1 MDIFKKKIVSFI
13 KSVIKEKKN
22 VDISDEESEKLIKN
36 PPDVSFGDYSLAAYY
51 LPKYGFKGKP
61 EDIAEE
67 IFNFFAPG
75 FADIEELFDKIEIK
89 GAYVNFFVNKEK
101 FASFVVRDVTD
112 SAGDYGRGTPE
123 KPLKVIIDFSSP
135 NIAKPFGVGH
145 LRSTVIG
152 MSLSKIYEFCGHN
165 AIKINYLGDFGTQFG
180 KLITAFC
187 RYGDI
192 DFSEFEKDPVKILY
206 GLYVRIHKD
215 EQTDTMVEEEAKNR
229 FKTLEDFIS
238 VNKRSFEEYLGS
250 VNSVNNINGKNI
262 EDGSVEEADAAYVSG
277 DIKLS
282 GENKNFFCG
291 TPEGQY
297 NLWKLFRKLSIDEFK
312 RIYESIGIEFDA
324 YEGEAYSA
332 EFSKDIKEILLES
345 GIAEISE
352 GAVIVNV
359 KGVKA
364 PALIA
369 KSDGTSLYLSRDIV
383 TAVSRMAKYNFDK
396 MIYVVGSEQA
406 LHFSQLFG
414 IFGKLKENIQK
425 IEDNPNFK
433 NYASIID
440 GRLVH
445 VKFGRII
452 GMSTRK
458 GNLVFLEDY
467 IEEAR
472 LKAQEKL
479 EERLKILEDNLSAEI
494 NDATKKLTEGMEGIR
509 AATENGEKQGL
520 INERKKERT
529 ETEKKQIYLTSLKVG
544 IGAVIF
550 NDLKT
555 RRTTDVN
562 FNWDNVLSFEGQTG
576 PYLQY
581 TVSRIT
587 SLLSRLKENETDL
600 KNAAQSFS
608 FSKNDADFDDIF
620 LIVKQIYGLKTAVH
634 SAVEQN
640 EPSVLSSFALDL
652 ASYFNKYYQNH
663 RLIGK
668 NYDYVKPRIAML
680 FSVKTVLVSILNLLC
695 IPVLEKM

>member
-1 MDIFKKKIVSFI
+1 MDIFKKKLVTFI
-13 KSVIKEKKN
+13 KAVIKEKKN
-22 VDISDEESEKLIKN
+22 IDISDEESEKLIKN
-36 PPDVSFGDYSLAAYY
+36 PPDVSFGDYSLVSYY
-51 LPKYGFKGKP
+51 LARYGFKGKP

-67 IFNFFAPG
+67 IFNFFAPN

-112 SAGDYGRGTPE
+112 SGGDYGRGAPQ

-215 EQTDTMVEEEAKNR
+215 EQADATVEEEAKNR

-238 VNKRSFEEYLGS
+238 VNKRSFEEYLGG

-262 EDGSVEEADAAYVSG
+262 ENGSGGEADSACASG
-277 DIKLS
+277 NTKLS

-297 NLWKLFRKLSIDEFK
+297 NLWKLFRKLSIYEFK

-425 IEDNPNFK
+425 IKDNPNFK
-433 NYASIID
+433 NYASVID

-472 LKAQEKL
+472 IKAKEKL
-479 EERLKILEDNLSAEI
+479 EERPKILGGDLNALNQDIEPGVNKEPAES
-494 NDATKKLTEGMEGIR
+494 
-509 AATENGEKQGL
+509 ENE
-520 INERKKERT
+520 
-529 ETEKKQIYLTSLKVG
+529 QIYSTSLKVG
-544 IGAVIF
+544 VGAVIF

-562 FNWDNVLSFEGQTG
+562 FSWDNVLSFEGQTG

-581 TVSRIT
+581 TVSRIN
-587 SLLSRLKENETDL
+587 SLVSKLGVPDSKG
-600 KNAAQSFS
+600 KNPDVA
-608 FSKNDADFDDIF
+608 FSKNDADFNDIF
-620 LIVKQIYGLKTAVH
+620 LIARQIAFFGDTLNEAM
-634 SAVEQN
+634 EQN
-640 EPSVLSSFALDL
+640 EPSVLSSYALEL
-652 ASYFNKYYQNH
+652 ASLFNKYYQNY
-663 RLIGK
+663 RLIGNAK
-668 NYDYVKPRIAML
+668 DYVEPRFFML
-680 FSVKTVLVSILNLLC
+680 SAVRTVLIRILNLLC
-695 IPVLEKM
+695 VPVLERM

>member
-1 MDIFKKKIVSFI
+1 MDIFKKKLVSFI
-13 KSVIKEKKN
+13 KTVIKEKKN
-22 VDISDEESEKLIKN
+22 VDISGEESEKLIKN
-36 PPDVSFGDYSLAAYY
+36 PPDVSFGDYSLASYY
-51 LPKYGFKGKP
+51 LARYGFKGKP

-67 IFNFFAPG
+67 IFNFFAPN

-112 SAGDYGRGTPE
+112 SGGDYGRGAPQ

-215 EQTDTMVEEEAKNR
+215 EQADATVEEEAKNR

-238 VNKRSFEEYLGS
+238 VNKRSFEEYLGG
-250 VNSVNNINGKNI
+250 VNSVDNINGKNI
-262 EDGSVEEADAAYVSG
+262 ENGSGGEADSARASG
-277 DIKLS
+277 SMKLS

-352 GAVIVNV
+352 GAVIVSV

-425 IEDNPNFK
+425 IKDNPNFK

-472 LKAQEKL
+472 LKAKEKL
-479 EERLKILEDNLSAEI
+479 EERLKILEDTLSNEI
-494 NDATKKLTEGMEGIR
+494 HEAGKEFAEGIEG
-509 AATENGEKQGL
+509 AGTL
-520 INERKKERT
+520 INNTGGGLNSEPDKELA
-529 ETEKKQIYLTSLKVG
+529 ESENEQIYSTSLKVG
-544 IGAVIF
+544 VGAVIF

-562 FNWDNVLSFEGQTG
+562 FSWDNVLSFEGQTG

-581 TVSRIT
+581 TVSRIN
-587 SLLSRLKENETDL
+587 SLVSKLGVPDSKS
-600 KNAAQSFS
+600 KNPEVA
-608 FSKNDADFDDIF
+608 FSKNDADFNDIF
-620 LIVKQIYGLKTAVH
+620 LIARQIAFFGDALNEAM
-634 SAVEQN
+634 EQN
-640 EPSVLSSFALDL
+640 EPSVLSSYALEL
-652 ASYFNKYYQNH
+652 ASLFNKYYQNY
-663 RLIGK
+663 RLIGNAK
-668 NYDYVKPRIAML
+668 DYVEPRFFML
-680 FSVKTVLVSILNLLC
+680 SAVRTVLIRILNLLC
-695 IPVLEKM
+695 VPVLERM

>member
-1 MDIFKKKIVSFI
+1 MDIFKKKLVLFI
-13 KSVIKEKKN
+13 KDAIKKKKN
-22 VDISDEESEKLIKN
+22 IDISDEESEKLIKN
-36 PPDVSFGDYSLAAYY
+36 PPDVSFGDYSVAAYY
-51 LPKYGFKGKP
+51 LPSIGFKGKP

-67 IFNFFAPG
+67 IFNFFKQS
-75 FADIEELFDKIEIK
+75 FADIEEFFDKIEIK

-101 FASFVVRDVTD
+101 FASFAVRGVADFG
-112 SAGDYGRGTPE
+112 GDYGRGAPE
-123 KPLKVIIDFSSP
+123 KPLKVVIDFSSP

-152 MSLSKIYEFCGHN
+152 MSLSKIYEFCGHKV
-165 AIKINYLGDFGTQFG
+165 IKINYLGDFGTQFG

-192 DFSEFEKDPVKILY
+192 DFSEFEKDPVKVLY

-215 EQTDTMVEEEAKNR
+215 EQTDTTVEEEAKSR
-229 FKTLEDFIS
+229 FKMLEDFIS
-238 VNKRSFEEYLGS
+238 VNKRSFEEYLGGAT
-250 VNSVNNINGKNI
+250 NCENNTDGNNINNININI
-262 EDGSVEEADAAYVSG
+262 ENM
-277 DIKLS
+277 KLS
-282 GENKNFFCG
+282 AENKNFFCG

-312 RIYESIGIEFDA
+312 RIYESIGIEFDI
-324 YEGEAYSA
+324 YEGEADSA

-359 KGVKA
+359 KGVKS

-369 KSDGTSLYLSRDIV
+369 KSDGTSLYLSRDVV

-425 IEDNPNFK
+425 IKDRPNFK
-433 NYASIID
+433 NYASTIC

-472 LKAQEKL
+472 IKAQEKL
-479 EERLKILEDNLSAEI
+479 EERLEVLGDSFYSGAIS
-494 NDATKKLTEGMEGIR
+494 
-509 AATENGEKQGL
+509 
-520 INERKKERT
+520 KKELS
-529 ETEKKQIYLTSLKVG
+529 ESEKEQIYSTSLKVG

-550 NDLKT
+550 NDLKN

-581 TVSRIT
+581 TVSRIN
-587 SLLSRLKENETDL
+587 SLVSKLGSPVQEQKD
-600 KNAAQSFS
+600 KNKDVA
-608 FSKNDADFDDIF
+608 FSKNDADFNDIF
-620 LIVKQIYGLKTAVH
+620 LIAKQIAFFGDVLNEAM
-634 SAVEQN
+634 EQN
-640 EPSVLSSFALDL
+640 EPSVLSSYALEL
-652 ASYFNKYYQNH
+652 ASLFNKYYQNY
-663 RLIGK
+663 RLIG
-668 NYDYVKPRIAML
+668 NAEDYIKSRFFML
-680 FSVKTVLVSILNLLC
+680 SAVRTVLIRVLNLLC
-695 IPVLEKM
+695 IPILERM

>member
-1 MDIFKKKIVSFI
+1 MDIFKKKLVSFI

-51 LPKYGFKGKP
+51 LPRYGFKGKP
-61 EDIAEE
+61 EDTAEE
-67 IFNFFAPG
+67 IFNFFEPD
-75 FADIEELFDKIEIK
+75 FAYIEELFDKIEIK

-101 FASFVVRDVTD
+101 FSSFVVRDVTD
-112 SAGDYGRGTPE
+112 SGGDYGRGAPE

-152 MSLSKIYEFCGHN
+152 MSLSKIYDFCGHN

-215 EQTDTMVEEEAKNR
+215 EQADATVEEEAKKR

-238 VNKRSFEEYLGS
+238 LNKRSFEEYLGG

-262 EDGSVEEADAAYVSG
+262 ENGSVGEADDAYVLG
-277 DIKLS
+277 NMKLS

-352 GAVIVNV
+352 GAVIVSV

-414 IFGKLKENIQK
+414 IFAKLKENIQK

-472 LKAQEKL
+472 IKAKEKL
-479 EERLKILEDNLSAEI
+479 EERLKILGNDLNALNPDIEPRVQKEPAE
-494 NDATKKLTEGMEGIR
+494 ME
-509 AATENGEKQGL
+509 
-520 INERKKERT
+520 NE
-529 ETEKKQIYLTSLKVG
+529 QLYSTSLKVG
-544 IGAVIF
+544 VGAVIF

-581 TVSRIT
+581 TVSRIN
-587 SLLSRLKENETDL
+587 SLLSKLGVQDSKD
-600 KNAAQSFS
+600 KNQDFAFL
-608 FSKNDADFDDIF
+608 KNDADFNDIF
-620 LIVKQIYGLKTAVH
+620 LIARQIAFFGDALNEAM
-634 SAVEQN
+634 EQN
-640 EPSVLSSFALDL
+640 EPSVLSSYALEL
-652 ASYFNKYYQNH
+652 ASLFNKYYQNY
-663 RLIGK
+663 RIMGNAQ
-668 NYDYVKPRIAML
+668 NYIEPRFFML
-680 FSVKTVLVSILNLLC
+680 SAVRTVLIRVLNLLC
-695 IPVLEKM
+695 IPVLERM

>member
-1 MDIFKKKIVSFI
+1 MDIFKKKLVSFI
-13 KSVIKEKKN
+13 KAVIKEKKN
-22 VDISDEESEKLIKN
+22 IDISDEESEKLIKN
-36 PPDVSFGDYSLAAYY
+36 PPDVSFGDYSLVSYY
-51 LPKYGFKGKP
+51 LARYGFKGKP

-67 IFNFFAPG
+67 IFNFFAPN

-112 SAGDYGRGTPE
+112 SGGDYGRGAPQ

-215 EQTDTMVEEEAKNR
+215 EQADATVEEEAKNR

-238 VNKRSFEEYLGS
+238 VNKRSFEEYLGG

-262 EDGSVEEADAAYVSG
+262 ENGSGGEADSACASG
-277 DIKLS
+277 NTKLS

-425 IEDNPNFK
+425 IKDNPNFK
-433 NYASIID
+433 NYASVID

-472 LKAQEKL
+472 IKAKEKL
-479 EERLKILEDNLSAEI
+479 EERPKILGGDLNALNQDIEPGVNKEPAES
-494 NDATKKLTEGMEGIR
+494 
-509 AATENGEKQGL
+509 ENE
-520 INERKKERT
+520 
-529 ETEKKQIYLTSLKVG
+529 QIYSTSLKVG
-544 IGAVIF
+544 VGAVIF

-562 FNWDNVLSFEGQTG
+562 FSWDNVLSFEGQTG

-581 TVSRIT
+581 TVSRIN
-587 SLLSRLKENETDL
+587 SLVSKLGVPDSKG
-600 KNAAQSFS
+600 KNPDVA
-608 FSKNDADFDDIF
+608 FSKNDADFNDIF
-620 LIVKQIYGLKTAVH
+620 LIARQIAFFGDTLNEAM
-634 SAVEQN
+634 EQN
-640 EPSVLSSFALDL
+640 EPSVLSSYALEL
-652 ASYFNKYYQNH
+652 ASLFNKYYQNY
-663 RLIGK
+663 RLIGNAK
-668 NYDYVKPRIAML
+668 DYVEPRFFML
-680 FSVKTVLVSILNLLC
+680 SAVRTVLIRILNLLC
-695 IPVLEKM
+695 VPVLERM

>member
-1 MDIFKKKIVSFI
+1 MDIFKKKLVSFI

-51 LPKYGFKGKP
+51 LPRYGFKGKP
-61 EDIAEE
+61 EDTAEE
-67 IFNFFAPG
+67 IFNFFEPD
-75 FADIEELFDKIEIK
+75 FAYIEELFDKIEIK

-101 FASFVVRDVTD
+101 FSSFVVRDVTD
-112 SAGDYGRGTPE
+112 SGGDYGRGAPE

-152 MSLSKIYEFCGHN
+152 MSLSKIYDFCGHN

-215 EQTDTMVEEEAKNR
+215 EQADATVEEEAKKR

-238 VNKRSFEEYLGS
+238 LNKRSFEEYLGG
-250 VNSVNNINGKNI
+250 VNSVVNNINGKNI
-262 EDGSVEEADAAYVSG
+262 ENGSVGEADDAYVLG
-277 DIKLS
+277 NMKLS

-494 NDATKKLTEGMEGIR
+494 NDAAKKLTEGMEGIK
-509 AATENGEKQGL
+509 AAKENVEKQSL
-520 INERKKERT
+520 IHERT
-529 ETEKKQIYLTSLKVG
+529 ESENKQIYLTSLKVG

-581 TVSRIT
+581 TVSRIN
-587 SLLSRLKENETDL
+587 SLLKRLSGNEKDL

-608 FSKNDADFDDIF
+608 FSKSDTDFDDIF
-620 LIVKQIYGLKTAVH
+620 LIAKQIYGFKTALH

-652 ASYFNKYYQNH
+652 ASHFNKYYQNY
-663 RLIGK
+663 RLIG
-668 NYDYVKPRIAML
+668 NAQEYIEPRFFML
-680 FSVKTVLVSILNLLC
+680 SAVRTVLIRILNLLC
-695 IPVLEKM
+695 VPVLERM

>member
-1 MDIFKKKIVSFI
+1 MDIFKKKLVSFI
-13 KSVIKEKKN
+13 KAVIKEKKN
-22 VDISDEESEKLIKN
+22 IDISDEESEKLIKN
-36 PPDVSFGDYSLAAYY
+36 PPDVSFGDYSLASYY
-51 LPKYGFKGKP
+51 LARYGFKGKP

-67 IFNFFAPG
+67 IFNFFAPN

-112 SAGDYGRGTPE
+112 SGGDYGRGAPQ

-215 EQTDTMVEEEAKNR
+215 EQADTTVEEEAKNR

-238 VNKRSFEEYLGS
+238 VNKRSFEEYLGG

-262 EDGSVEEADAAYVSG
+262 ENGSRGEADSACASG
-277 DIKLS
+277 NMKLS

-425 IEDNPNFK
+425 IKDNPNFK
-433 NYASIID
+433 NYASVID

-472 LKAQEKL
+472 IKAKEKL
-479 EERLKILEDNLSAEI
+479 EERPKILGGDLNALNPDIEPGVNKEPAES
-494 NDATKKLTEGMEGIR
+494 
-509 AATENGEKQGL
+509 ENE
-520 INERKKERT
+520 
-529 ETEKKQIYLTSLKVG
+529 QIYSTSLKVG
-544 IGAVIF
+544 VGAVIF

-562 FNWDNVLSFEGQTG
+562 FSWDNVLSFEGQTG

-581 TVSRIT
+581 TVSRIN
-587 SLLSRLKENETDL
+587 SLVSKLGVPDSKG
-600 KNAAQSFS
+600 KNPDVA
-608 FSKNDADFDDIF
+608 FSKNDADFNDIF
-620 LIVKQIYGLKTAVH
+620 LIARQIAFFGDALNEAM
-634 SAVEQN
+634 EQN
-640 EPSVLSSFALDL
+640 EPSVLSSYALEL
-652 ASYFNKYYQNH
+652 ASLFNKYYQNY
-663 RLIGK
+663 RLIGNAK
-668 NYDYVKPRIAML
+668 DYVEPRFFML
-680 FSVKTVLVSILNLLC
+680 SAVRTVLIRILNLLC
-695 IPVLEKM
+695 VPVLERM

>member
-1 MDIFKKKIVSFI
+1 MDIFKKKLVTFI
-13 KSVIKEKKN
+13 KAVIKEKKN
-22 VDISDEESEKLIKN
+22 IDISDEESEKLIKN
-36 PPDVSFGDYSLAAYY
+36 PPDVSFGDYSLASYY
-51 LPKYGFKGKP
+51 LARYGFKGKP

-67 IFNFFAPG
+67 IFNFFAPN

-112 SAGDYGRGTPE
+112 SGGDYGRGAPQ

-215 EQTDTMVEEEAKNR
+215 EQADATVEEEAKNR

-238 VNKRSFEEYLGS
+238 VNKRSFEEYLGG

-262 EDGSVEEADAAYVSG
+262 ENGSGGEADSACASG
-277 DIKLS
+277 NTKLS

-425 IEDNPNFK
+425 IKDNPNFK

-472 LKAQEKL
+472 IKAKEKL
-479 EERLKILEDNLSAEI
+479 EERPKILGGDLNALNQDIEPGVNKEPAES
-494 NDATKKLTEGMEGIR
+494 
-509 AATENGEKQGL
+509 ENE
-520 INERKKERT
+520 
-529 ETEKKQIYLTSLKVG
+529 QIYSTSLKVG
-544 IGAVIF
+544 VGAVIF

-562 FNWDNVLSFEGQTG
+562 FSWDNVLSFEGQTG

-581 TVSRIT
+581 TVSRIN
-587 SLLSRLKENETDL
+587 SLVSKLGVPDSKG
-600 KNAAQSFS
+600 KNPDVA
-608 FSKNDADFDDIF
+608 FSKNDADFNDIF
-620 LIVKQIYGLKTAVH
+620 LIARQIAFFGDTLNEAM
-634 SAVEQN
+634 EQN
-640 EPSVLSSFALDL
+640 EPSVLSSYALEL
-652 ASYFNKYYQNH
+652 ASLFNKYYQNY
-663 RLIGK
+663 RLIGNAK
-668 NYDYVKPRIAML
+668 DYVEPRFFML
-680 FSVKTVLVSILNLLC
+680 SAVRTVLIRILNLLC
-695 IPVLEKM
+695 VPVLERM